1 MFRAS
6 LALCVMLISGC
17 GLNIPAAVPA
27 PAARQP
33 IAERQARWEDQ
44 FNKSLPYEPHGPP
57 PSGSAAS
64 NENLLRGHL
73 LHTVDRV
80 GPEKLVEALET
91 QMRAANPQGNERAH
105 QLLAAI
111 ALIRRDTDTGEA
123 LQMLIA
129 ALEDPDEWVAR
140 FTAQMLPRLAPA
152 SLPALPALAKASN
165 RTDQAAQSAALG
177 TAAFGLQGVPH
188 LIEALREQEP
198 SKPVSN
204 LWTSYGLAEIGPVAV
219 PSLVEA
225 LASEDT
231 SVRFGASFAL
241 GRIGQ
246 QSAAAESALVPLLG
260 DDEPFVRAAAAEALQ
275 RMNCRSTNVITALIS
290 RIADRN
296 EHVRGA
302 VAMALGVLGK
312 EDERASGALV
322 KLIDDPKMRVRCLAV
337 QALGELG
344 PRAVDAWPRLLQGY
358 QNAEPLE
365 QLTYAQSLLRID
377 QAAAAREGITLQSLS
392 TMLAPISRPGE

>member
-1 MFRAS
+1 MSRWP
-6 LALCVMLISGC
+6 LALCAMLISGC
-17 GLNIPAAVPA
+17 GLNIPAAALP
-27 PAARQP
+27 PAAGQP
-33 IAERQARWEDQ
+33 IAVKQVRWEEQ
-44 FNKSLPYEPHGPP
+44 FNKNLPYEPHGPP

-64 NENLLRGHL
+64 NENLLQGHL
-73 LHTVDRV
+73 LHTVDLV
-80 GPEKLVEALET
+80 GPEKLVEALEV
-91 QMRAANPQGNERAH
+91 QMRAANPHGKERAH

-111 ALIRRDTDTGEA
+111 ALIRRDTDTDEA
-123 LQMLIA
+123 LQVLVA

-177 TAAFGLQGVPH
+177 AAAFGLQGVPH

-219 PSLVEA
+219 PLLIEA
-225 LASEDT
+225 LASEHA
-231 SVRFGASFAL
+231 SVRFGASFAQ

-246 QSAAAESALVPLLG
+246 QSAAAEPALVPLLR

-275 RMNCRSTNVITALIS
+275 RMNCRSTNVITALIA
-290 RIADRN
+290 RIADSDER
-296 EHVRGA
+296 VRGA

-322 KLIDDPKMRVRCLAV
+322 KLIDDPEMRVRRLAV

-344 PRAVDAWPRLLQGY
+344 PRAKDAWPRLLEGY
-358 QNAEPLE
+358 QRAEPLE
-365 QLTYAQSLLRID
+365 QLAYAQSLLRID

-392 TMLAPISRPGE
+392 TMPARISRPGE